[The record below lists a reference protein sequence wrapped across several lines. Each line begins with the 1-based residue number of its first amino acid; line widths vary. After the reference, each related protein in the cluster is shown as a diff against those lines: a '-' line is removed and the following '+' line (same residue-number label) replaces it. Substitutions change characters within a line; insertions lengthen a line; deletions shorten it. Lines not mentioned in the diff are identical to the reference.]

1 MAGDHEVSTGKN
13 SLLVLKRTKEESYR
27 LRMVKEGA
35 GNELALVARDSQYDP
50 KTRAAAA
57 ALWLDVSKT
66 TEGSNSSWWGSTFND
81 VEQGDLSWPTDPD
94 HQWIRAQ
101 VLMQV
106 PTQLRSPL
114 KSFSTKEKSQT
125 RFYNHFLSRE
135 VQSLSPFSP
144 IENVNKKNRS
154 RSSGA

>member
-1 MAGDHEVSTGKN
+1 MLLSTDYGVKN
-13 SLLVLKRTKEESYR
+13 TQEESYR

-35 GNELALVARDSQYDP
+35 GSELALVACDPQYDP

-66 TEGSNSSWWGSTFND
+66 TEGRHRAWWGSTFCD
-81 VEQGDLSWPTDPD
+81 VDKSDSSWPTDPN

-106 PTQLRSPL
+106 LAQLDGL
-114 KSFSTKEKSQT
+114 
-125 RFYNHFLSRE
+125 YM
-135 VQSLSPFSP
+135 
-144 IENVNKKNRS
+144 EN
-154 RSSGA
+154 